1 LKTVLATSI
10 GALIKES
17 AIPQRETTMLLGRIL
32 QISRASIA
40 AHPERFLD
48 AQQEHLVHAWI
59 QRRVA
64 GEPMAYILGEREFYG
79 VKLIVTPD
87 VLIPR
92 PETETLVEQALARLS
107 RQYAPNTARVL
118 DLGTGSGAIAI
129 SLAEQRPALDIVA
142 TDISAKALAVAKEN
156 AKRLG
161 VQISFIESDWFAA
174 LKNER
179 FDLIFSNPPYVAHG
193 DPHLTEGDLRFEPIT
208 ALTDNEPNQGGLACI
223 RHIIENAPKH
233 LNGEGWLL
241 FEHGYDQADAC
252 RELLAARGFV
262 ELMCAHDLAGIPRVS
277 GGRWPAVNKI

>member
-1 LKTVLATSI
+1 LATVLATSI

-17 AIPQRETTMLLGRIL
+17 AIPSRETTMLLERIL
-32 QISRASIA
+32 QTSRASIA

-48 AQQEHLVHAWI
+48 AQQEHLARAWI
-59 QRRVA
+59 QRRMA

-92 PETETLVEQALARLS
+92 PETETLVEQALASLS
-107 RQYAPNTARVL
+107 KQYAPNTARVL

-129 SLAEQRPALDIVA
+129 SLAEQRPALEIVA
-142 TDISAKALAVAKEN
+142 TDISAKALAVARAN
-156 AKRLG
+156 
-161 VQISFIESDWFAA
+161 
-174 LKNER
+174 
-179 FDLIFSNPPYVAHG
+179 VAHG
-193 DPHLTEGDLRFEPIT
+193 DPHLTQGDLRFEPIG
-208 ALTDNEPNQGGLACI
+208 ALTDNEPNQHGLACI
-223 RHIIENAPKH
+223 RRIIDDAPAH

-252 RELLAARGFV
+252 RELLAARGFL

-277 GGRWPAVNKI
+277 GGRWSAVNRI

>member
-1 LKTVLATSI
+1 LATVLATSI
-10 GALIKES
+10 SALIKES
-17 AIPQRETTMLLGRIL
+17 AIPQRETAMLLERIL
-32 QISRASIA
+32 QMSRASIA

-48 AQQEHLVHAWI
+48 SQQEHLARAWI
-59 QRRVA
+59 QRRVD

-92 PETETLVEQALARLS
+92 PETETLVEQALACLS
-107 RQYAPNTARVL
+107 KQYAPNASRVL

-142 TDISAKALAVAKEN
+142 TDISAKALAVAKGN

-161 VQISFIESDWFAA
+161 VQISFIESDWFSA
-174 LKNER
+174 LENER
-179 FDLIFSNPPYVAHG
+179 FDLIVSNPPYVAHG
-193 DPHLTEGDLRFEPIT
+193 DPHLIQGDLRFEPIT
-208 ALTDNEPNQGGLACI
+208 ALTDNEPDQGGLACI
-223 RHIIENAPKH
+223 RRIIDDAPKH

-262 ELMCAHDLAGIPRVS
+262 ELICAHDLAGIPRVS
-277 GGRWPAVNKI
+277 GGPWPATRRI